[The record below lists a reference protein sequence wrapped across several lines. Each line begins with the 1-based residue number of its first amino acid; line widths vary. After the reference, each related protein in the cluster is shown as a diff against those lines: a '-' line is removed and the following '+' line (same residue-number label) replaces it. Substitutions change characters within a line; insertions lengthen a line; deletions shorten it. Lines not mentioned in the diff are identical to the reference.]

1 MVNFTRPI
9 VAFTDEL
16 EFQYDQRSG
25 CFYLADRQDGLT
37 LIGRGYSG
45 KGVGLNEP
53 SFEDRVAEG
62 PIPRGLWRV
71 ASSVTHQR
79 LGPVCFPLA
88 YGESGEEEIPHNR
101 SGFYIHGDNSRADF
115 SASSGCIILPRS
127 ARDFIGGL
135 QRSGVRTL
143 RVV

>member
-1 MVNFTRPI
+1 MIHLAPI
-9 VAFTDEL
+9 VSFTDEL
-16 EFQYDQRSG
+16 EFQYEQPTG
-25 CFYLADRQDGLT
+25 LFYLADRQDGRT

-53 SFEDRVAEG
+53 SLEDRVREG

-71 ASSVTHQR
+71 SSSVTHQR
-79 LGPVCFPLA
+79 LGPVCFPLS
-88 YGESGEEEIPHNR
+88 YGETPEDHYDPHWR
-101 SGFYIHGDNSRADF
+101 SGFYIHGDNDRANF
-115 SASSGCIILPRS
+115 TASSGCIILPRA

-135 QRSGVRTL
+135 QRQGVRTL